1 MSMGKDFVTYA
12 RTKGVF
18 AGVSV
23 EGASIRTRGDLNKAY
38 YGSVVRPS
46 DIELVRCD
54 KSNPQSQVLHQA
66 VVNDADRKGSSE
78 GRCTVDSAQ
87 QSHVGEEWIVH
98 IINGQEIRA
107 CSSL

>member
-46 DIELVRCD
+46 DIVLVRCV

-66 VVNDADRKGSSE
+66 VVNDADRKGK
-78 GRCTVDSAQ
+78 
-87 QSHVGEEWIVH
+87 
-98 IINGQEIRA
+98 
-107 CSSL
+107 